1 MSFIVGA
8 AIIGGA
14 SLIGSA
20 VTGSMAAKAA
30 KNNRR
35 AAQATQD
42 KIDEKERNRQD
53 VIDPFAGM
61 TSLDSMLSN
70 QFDNLQV
77 ATGAAEFERE
87 MSDVNLANMTDQALR
102 FGYGGGGATALMFG
116 ANRSSREIANTIG
129 QQEAKNSIMRAQ
141 GAQDLMGARMG
152 EARRIQS
159 MRAQGE
165 AYKFETQEN
174 RDNAQ
179 LDRLAGLQTGYQTN
193 ANALQQQSIGIFGSA
208 IPNAVSA
215 GLGAAKQFG

>member
-1 MSFIVGA
+1 MSFIIA
-8 AIIGGA
+8 AAVVGGA
-14 SLIGSA
+14 SLVGS
-20 VTGSMAAKAA
+20 VVSGSMASSAA
-30 KNNRR
+30 RKNRR
-35 AAQATQD
+35 RAQTTQD

-53 VIDPFAGM
+53 IIDPFAGM

-77 ATGAAEFERE
+77 ATGAADFQRE

-102 FGYGGGGATALMFG
+102 FGYGGGGATALAFG
-116 ANRSSREIANTIG
+116 ANRSSREIANILE
-129 QQEAKNSIMRAQ
+129 QQEAKNSLMRAQ
-141 GAQDLMGARMG
+141 GAQDLMGARVG

-174 RDNAQ
+174 RDIAQ

-193 ANALQQQSIGIFGSA
+193 ANALQQQSLSIFGSA
-208 IPNAVSA
+208 IPNAV
-215 GLGAAKQFG
+215 GAAAPFVGKIS

>member
-1 MSFIVGA
+1 MSFIIA
-8 AIIGGA
+8 AAVVGGA

-20 VTGSMAAKAA
+20 VSGGMAASQAR
-30 KNNRR
+30 KNRKR
-35 AAQATQD
+35 ADATQD
-42 KIDEKERNRQD
+42 KIEQKEASRQD

-77 ATGAAEFERE
+77 ATGAAEFQRE
-87 MSDVNLANMTDQALR
+87 MSDVNLANQADLAR
-102 FGYGGGGATALMFG
+102 SLGFGGGGATALAFG
-116 ANRSSREIANTIG
+116 ANRSSREIANILE
-129 QQEAKNSIMRAQ
+129 QQEAKNSILRAQ
-141 GAQDLMGARMG
+141 GAQDVMGARMG

-174 RDNAQ
+174 RDIAE

-193 ANALQQQSIGIFGSA
+193 ANALQQQSLSIFGSA
-208 IPNAVSA
+208 IPNAVT
-215 GLGAAKQFG
+215 AASGVYGMKG

>member
-1 MSFIVGA
+1 MSFILGA

-20 VTGSMAAKAA
+20 VSGGMAASAA
-30 KNNRR
+30 KKNRR
-35 AAQATQD
+35 RAQTTQD

-53 VIDPFAGM
+53 IIDPFAGM

-77 ATGAAEFERE
+77 ATGAADFQRE

-102 FGYGGGGATALMFG
+102 FGYGGGGATALAFG
-116 ANRSSREIANTIG
+116 ANRSSREIANILE
-129 QQEAKNSIMRAQ
+129 QQEAKNSLMRAQ
-141 GAQDLMGARMG
+141 GAQDLMGARVG

-174 RDNAQ
+174 RDIAQ

-193 ANALQQQSIGIFGSA
+193 ANALQQQSLSIFGSA

>member
-1 MSFIVGA
+1 MSFLIAGIVGGA
-8 AIIGGA
+8 A
-14 SLIGSA
+14 LIGSA
-20 VTGSMAAKAA
+20 VSGGIAANAAK
-30 KNNRR
+30 KNRR
-35 AAQATQD
+35 RAQTTQD

-129 QQEAKNSIMRAQ
+129 QQEAKNSLMRAQ

-174 RDNAQ
+174 RDMAQ
-179 LDRLAGLQTGYQTN
+179 LDRLAGLQTGYESN
-193 ANALQQQSIGIFGSA
+193 ANKLQQQSLSIFGSA

-215 GLGAAKQFG
+215 GASAYGMKG

>member
-1 MSFIVGA
+1 MSFLIAGIV
-8 AIIGGA
+8 GGA

-20 VTGSMAAKAA
+20 VSGGMAASAA
-30 KNNRR
+30 KKNRR
-35 AAQATQD
+35 RAQATQD
-42 KIDEKERNRQD
+42 KIDEKERSRQD
-53 VIDPFAGM
+53 IIDPFAGM

-77 ATGAAEFERE
+77 ATGAAEFQRE

-102 FGYGGGGATALMFG
+102 FGYGGGGATALAFG
-116 ANRSSREIANTIG
+116 ANKSSREISSILE

-141 GAQDLMGARMG
+141 GAQDIMGARMG

-174 RDNAQ
+174 RDIAQ

-193 ANALQQQSIGIFGSA
+193 ANKLQQQSLSIFGSA

-215 GLGAAKQFG
+215 GASAYGMKG

>member
-1 MSFIVGA
+1 MSFILGA

-20 VTGSMAAKAA
+20 VSGGMAASAA
-30 KNNRR
+30 RKNRR
-35 AAQATQD
+35 RAQTTQD

-77 ATGAAEFERE
+77 ATGAADFQRE

-102 FGYGGGGATALMFG
+102 FGYGGGGATALAFG
-116 ANRSSREIANTIG
+116 ANKSSREISSILE

-141 GAQDLMGARMG
+141 GAQDIMGARVG

-174 RDNAQ
+174 RDMAQ
-179 LDRLAGLQTGYQTN
+179 LDRLAGLQTGYESN

>member
-1 MSFIVGA
+1 MSFILGA

-20 VTGSMAAKAA
+20 VSGGMAASAA
-30 KNNRR
+30 RKNRR
-35 AAQATQD
+35 RAQTTQD

-53 VIDPFAGM
+53 IIDPFAGM

-77 ATGAAEFERE
+77 ATGAADFQRE
-87 MSDVNLANMTDQALR
+87 MSDVNLANLQDQALR
-102 FGYGGGGATALMFG
+102 FGYGGGGATALAFG
-116 ANRSSREIANTIG
+116 ANRSSREIANILE
-129 QQEAKNSIMRAQ
+129 QQEAKNSLMRAQ
-141 GAQDLMGARMG
+141 GAQDLMGARVG

-174 RDNAQ
+174 RDIAQ

-193 ANALQQQSIGIFGSA
+193 ANALQQQSLSIFGSA